1 MEFEIYE
8 VEKEIFFI
16 RTNDKFLYDNY
27 IDIEEDG
34 IKLMTEALAS
44 ALVRSKVIPD
54 SGHIL
59 SVVRLPVE
67 LQIFNSRIKKEDLES
82 YLEFLVVDNL
92 QDKIGRGNII
102 EFTKNLLVRVKNGNI
117 TPIVTDIIDMIYAYG
132 DKCQA
137 EYEREQANY
146 TIEEILASAIIDA
159 ENSPIVFYQFKN
171 FDDVISFVKNCPDL
185 IEIIEGL
192 YRKEKDLILKVNYI
206 DIDNKFWIDGRIG
219 EYAKKTNYKSDKK
232 MELITTE
239 IDKLLSI

>member
-44 ALVRSKVIPD
+44 ALVRSKVISD

-59 SVVRLPVE
+59 SVVKLPVE
-67 LQIFNSRIKKEDLES
+67 LQIFNSRIKKEDL
-82 YLEFLVVDNL
+82 

-102 EFTKNLLVRVKNGNI
+102 EFTKELLVRVKNGNI

-137 EYEREQANY
+137 EYERKQANY
-146 TIEEILASAIIDA
+146 TIEELLASAIIDA

-171 FDDVISFVKNCPDL
+171 FNDVISFVKNCPDL

-206 DIDNKFWIDGRIG
+206 DVDNKFWIDGRIG

-239 IDKLLSI
+239 IDKLLSIRD